1 MHDYMRAL
9 QRQFCAEPESKYK
22 ITAERLHREL
32 GHRLNRKDR
41 KLLLRLVDAHEMLAG
56 EISLASFT
64 AGFQL
69 AVGLARE
76 LSLEEFYS
84 FNKDEERRALEAWER
99 VDKCSKSA
107 SEKTIGKGV
116 S

>member
-9 QRQFCAEPESKYK
+9 QRQFCAEPKNEYK
-22 ITAERLHREL
+22 ITAESLHREL
-32 GHRLNRKDR
+32 SRHLNRKDR
-41 KLLLRLVDAHEMLAG
+41 KLLLRLVDAHEMLTG

-76 LSLEEFYS
+76 LSLEEAYS
-84 FNKDEERRALEAWER
+84 FTKEEERHALESWER
-99 VDKCSKSA
+99 RDKCSKSA

-116 S
+116 K

>member
-9 QRQFCAEPESKYK
+9 QRQFCAEPKSEYK
-22 ITAERLHREL
+22 ITAESLHREL
-32 GHRLNRKDR
+32 SRRLNRKDR
-41 KLLLRLVDAHEMLAG
+41 KLLLRLVDAHETLAG

-76 LSLEEFYS
+76 LSLEEPYS
-84 FNKDEERRALEAWER
+84 FNKEEERRAQEAWER
-99 VDKCSKSA
+99 RKQCSKYA
-107 SEKTIGKGV
+107 SEKTIREGV
-116 S
+116 N

>member
-9 QRQFCAEPESKYK
+9 QRQFCAEPESEYK
-22 ITAERLHREL
+22 ITVESLHRKL
-32 GHRLNRKDR
+32 SHRLNRKDR
-41 KLLLRLVDAHEMLAG
+41 KLLLRLVDAQEMLAG

-76 LSLEEFYS
+76 LSLEEPYS
-84 FNKDEERRALEAWER
+84 FNKEEERHALEAWER
-99 VDKCSKSA
+99 RDKCSKSA
-107 SEKTIGKGV
+107 SEKTIGEGV
-116 S
+116 N